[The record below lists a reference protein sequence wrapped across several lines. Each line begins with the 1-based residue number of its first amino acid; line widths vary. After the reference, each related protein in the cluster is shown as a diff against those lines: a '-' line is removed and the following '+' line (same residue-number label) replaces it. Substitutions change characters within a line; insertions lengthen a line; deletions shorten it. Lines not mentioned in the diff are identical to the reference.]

1 MERRAGRALERRN
14 VLVSIVL
21 GVMLCWKLVACVGNV
36 YRDKTT
42 LGTEVE
48 EEKREKVS
56 ERKDEKL
63 AISSARENEQ
73 LKRKEEEVENQGND
87 K

>member
-1 MERRAGRALERRN
+1 M
-14 VLVSIVL
+14 
-21 GVMLCWKLVACVGNV
+21 
-36 YRDKTT
+36 
-42 LGTEVE
+42 VE
-48 EEKREKVS
+48 AEEKREKVS

-63 AISSARENEQ
+63 ANSSARENEQ